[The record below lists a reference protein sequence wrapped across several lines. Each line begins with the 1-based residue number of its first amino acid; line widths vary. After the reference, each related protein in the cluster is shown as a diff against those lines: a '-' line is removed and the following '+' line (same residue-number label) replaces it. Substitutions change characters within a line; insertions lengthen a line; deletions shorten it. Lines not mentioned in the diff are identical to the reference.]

1 MAEENGLVQIYY
13 GDGKGKTT
21 AAFGLAFRCAGWG
34 RRVVIA
40 QFLKSSP
47 CGELTAAER
56 FPTLTV
62 LRSKGIHKFT
72 FQMNDE
78 EKAVV
83 AENCRTLLRQA
94 AELARAEEARL
105 LVLDEVIDA
114 LRGFLPQEELC
125 AFLDERPAGLE
136 VVLTGHSLPEALERR
151 ARLHHPHGQR
161 EAPLRPGRNRPQ
173 GNRILTRQTPRSSLP
188 GAAFYYA
195 QKRCLPMVL
204 MRGRLQIHALVAVSG
219 LK

>member
-1 MAEENGLVQIYY
+1 MPHSAILILSERNEVAAWRKKGLVQIYY

-83 AENCRTLLRQA
+83 ARNCRKLFQEA
-94 AELARAEEARL
+94 VALARAEM
-105 LVLDEVIDA
+105 
-114 LRGFLPQEELC
+114 
-125 AFLDERPAGLE
+125 PACWCW
-136 VVLTGHSLPEALERR
+136 T
-151 ARLHHPHGQR
+151 
-161 EAPLRPGRNRPQ
+161 
-173 GNRILTRQTPRSSLP
+173 
-188 GAAFYYA
+188 
-195 QKRCLPMVL
+195 K
-204 MRGRLQIHALVAVSG
+204 
-219 LK
+219 

>member
-94 AELARAEEARL
+94 AELARAEDARL

-125 AFLDERPAGLE
+125 AFLDERARGPGGGAHRPQPAG
-136 VVLTGHSLPEALERR
+136 GAGAPG
-151 ARLHHPHGQR
+151 RLHHPHGQR

-173 GNRILTRQTPRSSLP
+173 GNRILTRQPP
-188 GAAFYYA
+188 E
-195 QKRCLPMVL
+195 
-204 MRGRLQIHALVAVSG
+204 
-219 LK
+219 

>member
-1 MAEENGLVQIYY
+1 MVHLYCGE
-13 GDGKGKTT
+13 GKGKTT
-21 AAFGLAFRCAGWG
+21 AAMGLALRMAGRG
-34 RRVVIA
+34 RAVVIA

-151 ARLHHPHGQR
+151 ADYITHMVKEKHPYDRGVTARR
-161 EAPLRPGRNRPQ
+161 E
-173 GNRILTRQTPRSSLP
+173 IE
-188 GAAFYYA
+188 F
-195 QKRCLPMVL
+195 
-204 MRGRLQIHALVAVSG
+204 
-219 LK
+219 

>member
-83 AENCRTLLRQA
+83 ARNCRKLFQEA
-94 AELARAEEARL
+94 VALARAEDARL

-125 AFLDERPAGLE
+125 A
-136 VVLTGHSLPEALERR
+136 GHSLPEALERR
-151 ARLHHPHGQR
+151 ADYITHMVKEKHPYDRGVTARR
-161 EAPLRPGRNRPQ
+161 E
-173 GNRILTRQTPRSSLP
+173 IE
-188 GAAFYYA
+188 F
-195 QKRCLPMVL
+195 
-204 MRGRLQIHALVAVSG
+204 
-219 LK
+219 

>member
-83 AENCRTLLRQA
+83 AENWLPA
-94 AELARAEEARL
+94 PGG
-105 LVLDEVIDA
+105 A
-114 LRGFLPQEELC
+114 LRLSGRAARGPGGGAHRPQ
-125 AFLDERPAGLE
+125 PAG
-136 VVLTGHSLPEALERR
+136 GAGAPG
-151 ARLHHPHGQR
+151 RLHHPHGQR

-173 GNRILTRQTPRSSLP
+173 GNRILTRQPP
-188 GAAFYYA
+188 E
-195 QKRCLPMVL
+195 
-204 MRGRLQIHALVAVSG
+204 
-219 LK
+219 

>member
-1 MAEENGLVQIYY
+1 M
-13 GDGKGKTT
+13 
-21 AAFGLAFRCAGWG
+21 
-34 RRVVIA
+34 IA

-83 AENCRTLLRQA
+83 ARNCRKLFQEA
-94 AELARAEEARL
+94 VALARAEDARL
-105 LVLDEVIDA
+105 LVLDEVIEPSGASAPGGA
-114 LRGFLPQEELC
+114 LRLSGRAARGPGGCAHRPQS
-125 AFLDERPAGLE
+125 AG
-136 VVLTGHSLPEALERR
+136 GAGAPG
-151 ARLHHPHGQR
+151 RLHHPHGQR

-173 GNRILTRQTPRSSLP
+173 GDRILTRQPPEFTP

>member
-1 MAEENGLVQIYY
+1 M
-13 GDGKGKTT
+13 
-21 AAFGLAFRCAGWG
+21 
-34 RRVVIA
+34 
-40 QFLKSSP
+40 
-47 CGELTAAER
+47 
-56 FPTLTV
+56 
-62 LRSKGIHKFT
+62 RSKGIHKFT

-94 AELARAEEARL
+94 AELARAEDARL

-151 ARLHHPHGQR
+151 ADYITHMVKEKHPYDRGVTARR
-161 EAPLRPGRNRPQ
+161 E
-173 GNRILTRQTPRSSLP
+173 IE
-188 GAAFYYA
+188 F
-195 QKRCLPMVL
+195 
-204 MRGRLQIHALVAVSG
+204 
-219 LK
+219 

>member
-94 AELARAEEARL
+94 AELARAEDARL

-125 AFLDERPAGLE
+125 AFLDERPAGRE

-151 ARLHHPHGQR
+151 ADYITHMVKEKHPYDRGVTARR
-161 EAPLRPGRNRPQ
+161 E
-173 GNRILTRQTPRSSLP
+173 IE
-188 GAAFYYA
+188 F
-195 QKRCLPMVL
+195 
-204 MRGRLQIHALVAVSG
+204 
-219 LK
+219 

>member
-78 EKAVV
+78 E
-83 AENCRTLLRQA
+83 
-94 AELARAEEARL
+94 RASCPR
-105 LVLDEVIDA
+105 
-114 LRGFLPQEELC
+114 
-125 AFLDERPAGLE
+125 
-136 VVLTGHSLPEALERR
+136 
-151 ARLHHPHGQR
+151 
-161 EAPLRPGRNRPQ
+161 
-173 GNRILTRQTPRSSLP
+173 RSSAP
-188 GAAFYYA
+188 FWTSGPRAWRWCSPATACRRRWSAGQTTSPTWSKRSTPTTGA
-195 QKRCLPMVL
+195 
-204 MRGRLQIHALVAVSG
+204 
-219 LK
+219 

>member
-94 AELARAEEARL
+94 AELARAEDARL

-125 AFLDERPAGLE
+125 AFLDERPAGPE

-151 ARLHHPHGQR
+151 ADYITHMVKEKHPYDRGVTARR
-161 EAPLRPGRNRPQ
+161 E
-173 GNRILTRQTPRSSLP
+173 IE
-188 GAAFYYA
+188 F
-195 QKRCLPMVL
+195 
-204 MRGRLQIHALVAVSG
+204 
-219 LK
+219 

>member
-83 AENCRTLLRQA
+83 ARNCRKLFQEA
-94 AELARAEEARL
+94 VALARAEDARL

-114 LRGFLPQEELC
+114 LRGFLPQ
-125 AFLDERPAGLE
+125 
-136 VVLTGHSLPEALERR
+136 
-151 ARLHHPHGQR
+151 
-161 EAPLRPGRNRPQ
+161 
-173 GNRILTRQTPRSSLP
+173 
-188 GAAFYYA
+188 
-195 QKRCLPMVL
+195 
-204 MRGRLQIHALVAVSG
+204 
-219 LK
+219 

>member
-83 AENCRTLLRQA
+83 ARNCRKLFQEA
-94 AELARAEEARL
+94 VALARAEDARL

-151 ARLHHPHGQR
+151 ADYITH
-161 EAPLRPGRNRPQ
+161 
-173 GNRILTRQTPRSSLP
+173 RQPPEFTP

>member
-83 AENCRTLLRQA
+83 ARNCRKLFQEA
-94 AELARAEEARL
+94 VALARAEDARL

-125 AFLDERPAGLE
+125 AFLDERPSGLE

-151 ARLHHPHGQR
+151 ADYITHMVKEKHPYDRGVTARR
-161 EAPLRPGRNRPQ
+161 E
-173 GNRILTRQTPRSSLP
+173 IE
-188 GAAFYYA
+188 F
-195 QKRCLPMVL
+195 
-204 MRGRLQIHALVAVSG
+204 
-219 LK
+219 

>member
-1 MAEENGLVQIYY
+1 MADQQGLVQIYY

-34 RRVVIA
+34 RNVVIA
-40 QFLKSSP
+40 QFLKSGAG
-47 CGELTAAER
+47 GEVKAAER
-56 FPTLTV
+56 FPELTV
-62 LRSKGIHKFT
+62 LRTKDIHKFT

-94 AELARAEEARL
+94 AELARAEDARL

-151 ARLHHPHGQR
+151 ADYITHMVKEKHPYDRGVTARR
-161 EAPLRPGRNRPQ
+161 E
-173 GNRILTRQTPRSSLP
+173 IE
-188 GAAFYYA
+188 F
-195 QKRCLPMVL
+195 
-204 MRGRLQIHALVAVSG
+204 
-219 LK
+219 

>member
-83 AENCRTLLRQA
+83 ARNCRKLFQEA
-94 AELARAEEARL
+94 VALARASCPR
-105 LVLDEVIDA
+105 
-114 LRGFLPQEELC
+114 
-125 AFLDERPAGLE
+125 
-136 VVLTGHSLPEALERR
+136 
-151 ARLHHPHGQR
+151 
-161 EAPLRPGRNRPQ
+161 
-173 GNRILTRQTPRSSLP
+173 RSSAP
-188 GAAFYYA
+188 FWTSGPRAWRWCSPATACRRRWSAGQTTSPTWSKRSTPTTGA
-195 QKRCLPMVL
+195 
-204 MRGRLQIHALVAVSG
+204 
-219 LK
+219 

>member
-94 AELARAEEARL
+94 AELARAEAARL
-105 LVLDEVIDA
+105 LVLDEVISACNHGAVPEEA
-114 LRGFLPQEELC
+114 LLEFLQNKPEN
-125 AFLDERPAGLE
+125 LE
-136 VVLTGHSLPEALERR
+136 VVLTGQNPSEALLAQADYVTEMKKVKHPFDRGVL
-151 ARLHHPHGQR
+151 ARKGI
-161 EAPLRPGRNRPQ
+161 E
-173 GNRILTRQTPRSSLP
+173 
-188 GAAFYYA
+188 Y
-195 QKRCLPMVL
+195 
-204 MRGRLQIHALVAVSG
+204 
-219 LK
+219 

>member
-105 LVLDEVIDA
+105 LVLDEVCA
-114 LRGFLPQEELC
+114 AVNTGLLPLEDV
-125 AFLDERPAGLE
+125 LDCLDSLSCE
-136 VVLTGHSLPEALERR
+136 VVLTGRDPAPELRDRADYLTEMRKVRHPFDRGVCARTGIER
-151 ARLHHPHGQR
+151 
-161 EAPLRPGRNRPQ
+161 
-173 GNRILTRQTPRSSLP
+173 
-188 GAAFYYA
+188 
-195 QKRCLPMVL
+195 
-204 MRGRLQIHALVAVSG
+204 
-219 LK
+219 

>member
-114 LRGFLPQEELC
+114 LRPQEELC

-151 ARLHHPHGQR
+151 ADYITHMVKEKHPYDRGVTARR
-161 EAPLRPGRNRPQ
+161 E
-173 GNRILTRQTPRSSLP
+173 IE
-188 GAAFYYA
+188 F
-195 QKRCLPMVL
+195 
-204 MRGRLQIHALVAVSG
+204 
-219 LK
+219 

>member
-136 VVLTGHSLPEALERR
+136 VVLTGRDPAPELLSRADYITEMKKIRHPFEQGIP
-151 ARLHHPHGQR
+151 ARLGI
-161 EAPLRPGRNRPQ
+161 E
-173 GNRILTRQTPRSSLP
+173 
-188 GAAFYYA
+188 
-195 QKRCLPMVL
+195 K
-204 MRGRLQIHALVAVSG
+204 
-219 LK
+219 